1 MLWLGRPLG
10 LSTDLSF
17 CLFHYQAQ
25 NFTIFLIP
33 FVHLMQYSG
42 HLSHMNL
49 ITTYLTIESLW
60 LSGRAWQ
67 HKIHTCRSEVGLL
80 MSTPDFFIVP
90 CCCMLS
96 SITSLVPLLYPVS
109 LQAVDGGWWEGTLNG
124 KVGWF
129 PSNYVKEIS
138 ASKCG
143 SPYYYG
149 CLHS

>member
-1 MLWLGRPLG
+1 MDSQAHNRLSVAQWKSIGARSLKAWAVRFLLGTR
-10 LSTDLSF
+10 LSPSL
-17 CLFHYQAQ
+17 CQAQ

-96 SITSLVPLLYPVS
+96 SITSLVPVVS
-109 LQAVDGGWWEGTLNG
+109 CFLAGCRWRM
-124 KVGWF
+124 VGRNPKWQ
-129 PSNYVKEIS
+129 SWMVS
-138 ASKCG
+138 
-143 SPYYYG
+143 
-149 CLHS
+149 

>member
-80 MSTPDFFIVP
+80 MITPDFFIVP

-96 SITSLVPLLYPVS
+96 SITSLVPVVS
-109 LQAVDGGWWEGTLNG
+109 CFLAGCRWRM
-124 KVGWF
+124 VGRNPKWQ
-129 PSNYVKEIS
+129 SWMVS
-138 ASKCG
+138 
-143 SPYYYG
+143 
-149 CLHS
+149 